1 MSIENTLER
10 IAAALELIA
19 KNTAGANVQAPKPA
33 ASESKADASTA
44 AESTTTTPKA
54 PTPPPAPPAAEPT
67 APPAAPST
75 GELVVKDADE
85 CNALL
90 VEEYKRL
97 GGTPEAM
104 TSIQKIMSEKFDARS
119 VNGLEPAQMGPL
131 ITAVRAL

>member
-33 ASESKADASTA
+33 APEATVAPA
-44 AESTTTTPKA
+44 A
-54 PTPPPAPPAAEPT
+54 TPPPPASAPAPAPAAKETP
-67 APPAAPST
+67 APAPAPAPSN

-90 VEEYKRL
+90 VAEYKRL

-104 TSIQKIMSEKFDARS
+104 TAIQKIMSEKFDARS